1 MATPLS
7 MIDLVEAFRKP
18 GCPVCRITKK
28 DVESFLHS
36 MLFEGYK
43 FPETHERFRAGRGL
57 CNAHAWQLSESFRGA
72 LLNIGLYYRGA
83 LKALL
88 ADLESAGRPGAG
100 QAASAARSG
109 LGRLFGGGG
118 GSADQAPSSPL
129 ADALEAPKP
138 CMACEIRATS
148 EALYT
153 RTIGEHIS
161 NERLAEAYRA
171 SDGVCVPHLRMVL
184 RAATPADQ
192 RAIIAIQRGIWEA
205 LLADLDQFV
214 EMHDHHHTGEFMGA
228 EGDSWL
234 RVLRSMAGEQGMFGV
249 DDRADE

>member
-7 MIDLVEAFRKP
+7 MIDLVESFRKP

-57 CNAHAWQLSESFRGA
+57 CNAHAWQMAESFRGA

-83 LKALL
+83 LNALL
-88 ADLESAGRPGAG
+88 RDLDGAG
-100 QAASAARSG
+100 QPAAAARSG
-109 LGRLFGGGG
+109 LSRFLSGGGG
-118 GSADQAPSSPL
+118 GAPSSPL
-129 ADALEAPKP
+129 ADALEAPQS
-138 CMACEIRATS
+138 CVACEIRATS

-161 NERLAEAYRA
+161 NPKLAEAYRA
-171 SDGVCVPHLRMVL
+171 SQGVCLPHLRMAL

-192 RAIIAIQRGIWEA
+192 RAILVIQRGIWEA
-205 LLADLDQFV
+205 LLKDLDQFV
-214 EMHDHHHTGEFMGA
+214 EMHDHRHTGEYMGV

-234 RVLRSMAGEQGMFGV
+234 RVLRGMAGEDGMFGV
-249 DDRADE
+249 DDRAGKK

>member
-7 MIDLVEAFRKP
+7 MIDLIESFRKP

-57 CNAHAWQLSESFRGA
+57 CNAHAWQMAESFRGA

-83 LKALL
+83 LNAMLR
-88 ADLESAGRPGAG
+88 DLDGAG
-100 QAASAARSG
+100 QPAAAARSG
-109 LGRLFGGGG
+109 LSRFLSGGGG
-118 GSADQAPSSPL
+118 GAPGSAL
-129 ADALEAPKP
+129 ADALEAPKS
-138 CMACEIRATS
+138 CVACEIRVTS

-161 NERLAEAYRA
+161 NPKLAEAYRA
-171 SDGVCVPHLRMVL
+171 SEGVCLPHLRMAL

-192 RAIIAIQRGIWEA
+192 RVIIAIQRGIWEA
-205 LLADLDQFV
+205 LLKDLDQFA
-214 EMHDHHHTGEFMGA
+214 EMHDHRHTGEYMGA

-234 RVLRSMAGEQGMFGV
+234 RALRGMAGEDGMFGM
-249 DDRADE
+249 DDRAEKK